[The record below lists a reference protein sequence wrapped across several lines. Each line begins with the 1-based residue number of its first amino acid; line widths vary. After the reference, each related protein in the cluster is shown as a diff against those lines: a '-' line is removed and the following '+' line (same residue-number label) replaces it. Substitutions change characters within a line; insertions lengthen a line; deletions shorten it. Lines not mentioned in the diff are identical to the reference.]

1 MKDNIST
8 YKNRLRKLSHKLK
21 GITKDTNSLRN
32 NIDSISHLSKEIKRI
47 RKIIKTKLLK
57 QNSKLLK

>member
-21 GITKDTNSLRN
+21 GIKGTNSLRN
-32 NIDSISHLSKEIKRI
+32 NIDINHLSKEIKRI